1 MSNKSKKRRRRRK
14 VGATASKARPRFAKG
29 FPSNAELD
37 RLVDAFS
44 AGNFALV
51 RREAPAL
58 ADKAEDEAVRDAARE
73 LRRRI
78 SPEPTAVYLWAL
90 GVALVLMLYGYYVMN
105 QP

>member
-1 MSNKSKKRRRRRK
+1 MTKKNKKRRRKRNVK
-14 VGATASKARPRFAKG
+14 AAASKARPRFAKG
-29 FPSNAELD
+29 YPASAELD

-51 RREAPAL
+51 RSEAPAL
-58 ADKAEDEAVRDAARE
+58 ADEAEDEAVRTAARD

-90 GVALVLMLYGYYVMN
+90 GVALVLLLYGYYLTN